1 MERMFT
7 LKPEELTPQ
16 LIDHIFENLNLE
28 KLDDWNQK
36 FVESARQWWKRKK
49 KLSDKQKKRL
59 GELWEAQ
66 ISE

>member
-1 MERMFT
+1 M
-7 LKPEELTPQ
+7 KPEELTPQ